1 MEAKQSVMIFLSKSE
16 ENKPSVKSSHF
27 PKSTNPKE
35 TNAEAGHD
43 APSLRHVLPEEE
55 KRTASRSQRAIN
67 HKMVLFQNNTTVH
80 LTNMLLFLFRSCS
93 HRKAALRHRSF
104 LKRCLAA
111 TSRKRNVSHSAQG
124 TPRFPPFRT
133 QTIGKQNSAPRE
145 YGCSENIRKISRTV
159 SRMHGSVKRK
169 MPYPQRYFEKS
180 LSSPINP
187 PETGGVKHQRT
198 DSCAY
203 YNPLCRKMQS
213 FSGEHTDKVSY
224 YS

>member
-1 MEAKQSVMIFLSKSE
+1 MIFLFQSE

-27 PKSTNPKE
+27 PKSTNSKE
-35 TNAEAGHD
+35 TDAEAGYD
-43 APSLRHVLPEEE
+43 TPSLRHVLPEEE
-55 KRTASRSQRAIN
+55 KWTLSRSQRGIN
-67 HKMVLFQNNTTVH
+67 YKMVLFQNNPTVR
-80 LTNMLLFLFRSCS
+80 LTNMLLFLFRICS
-93 HRKAALRHRSF
+93 HRKAALRHRAF
-104 LKRCLAA
+104 LKRFLAA
-111 TSRKRNVSHSAQG
+111 TRRKRNVPHSAQG

-145 YGCSENIRKISRTV
+145 CGCSENIRKISRTV
-159 SRMHGSVKRK
+159 SRMHGSMKRK
-169 MPYPQRYFEKS
+169 MPYPQRHFEKS
-180 LSSPINP
+180 LSSPIHP

-198 DSCAY
+198 SKQGPCAY